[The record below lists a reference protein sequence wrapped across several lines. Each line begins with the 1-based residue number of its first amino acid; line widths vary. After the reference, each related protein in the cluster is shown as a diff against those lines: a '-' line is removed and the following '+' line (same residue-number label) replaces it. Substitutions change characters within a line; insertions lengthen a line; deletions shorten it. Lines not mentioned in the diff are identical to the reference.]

1 MSTKEN
7 MIFWINKSIDRDEN
21 FGNEILNMREGWR
34 DRINLKLKKM
44 TKKELIKYEERTKK
58 IVLSYCD
65 KK

>member
-34 DRINLKLKKM
+34 DRINLKLKKFA
-44 TKKELIKYEERTKK
+44 KKELMKYEERTKK
-58 IVLSYCD
+58 IVLSYYEGA
-65 KK
+65 